1 MKAWSEMMCGIAG
14 IIQLN
19 DDESCLSKIDEMTA
33 RVGHR
38 GPDGQG
44 VAVFEK
50 VALGHRRLSI
60 IDLSKH
66 GAQPMSEKSGMYHL
80 IFNGE
85 IYNYIEI
92 KEQLIRYG
100 VSFQKWFGHR
110 GTFEILSSLGRRLC
124 QSFRGMWSFAIL
136 DLSRNVV
143 FCSRDRWGKTPL
155 LSPFNW
161 CVLFCL

>member
-1 MKAWSEMMCGIAG
+1 MCGIAG

-19 DDESCLSKIDEMTA
+19 DDRSCLSKIDEMTA

-100 VSFQKWFGHR
+100 VSFQSGSDTEVLLKSYLHWGEDCVNH
-110 GTFEILSSLGRRLC
+110 LN
-124 QSFRGMWSFAIL
+124 GMWSFAIL

-143 FCSRDRWGKTPL
+143 FCSRDRLGEKPFIITVQLVCSILPL
-155 LSPFNW
+155 K
-161 CVLFCL
+161 